1 MPRAEAR
8 LRHVTLQAIY
18 IVIMPTFTF
27 PAAKRKTGLLGLC
40 QEYCMS
46 IITIFAIFL
55 CIHFLL
61 YGLCISFIL
70 CLSSFLTSLLFLIT
84 QEELSKEITQI
95 TEEKIDLER
104 HNLSLEAKIRQK
116 NLEIHQ
122 LKSNIQVLENALTN
136 LINSQKKDRERLDG
150 RIRELKGAT
159 AQLDEIKQYAKKLE
173 KDLAENEAVYRS
185 LESAR
190 EEDLKARVGAVLKG
204 VLF

>member
-1 MPRAEAR
+1 M
-8 LRHVTLQAIY
+8 
-18 IVIMPTFTF
+18 
-27 PAAKRKTGLLGLC
+27 
-40 QEYCMS
+40 
-46 IITIFAIFL
+46 
-55 CIHFLL
+55 
-61 YGLCISFIL
+61 
-70 CLSSFLTSLLFLIT
+70 
-84 QEELSKEITQI
+84 
-95 TEEKIDLER
+95 
-104 HNLSLEAKIRQK
+104 
-116 NLEIHQ
+116 
-122 LKSNIQVLENALTN
+122 ENALTN

>member
-1 MPRAEAR
+1 M
-8 LRHVTLQAIY
+8 
-18 IVIMPTFTF
+18 
-27 PAAKRKTGLLGLC
+27 
-40 QEYCMS
+40 
-46 IITIFAIFL
+46 
-55 CIHFLL
+55 
-61 YGLCISFIL
+61 
-70 CLSSFLTSLLFLIT
+70 LFLIT